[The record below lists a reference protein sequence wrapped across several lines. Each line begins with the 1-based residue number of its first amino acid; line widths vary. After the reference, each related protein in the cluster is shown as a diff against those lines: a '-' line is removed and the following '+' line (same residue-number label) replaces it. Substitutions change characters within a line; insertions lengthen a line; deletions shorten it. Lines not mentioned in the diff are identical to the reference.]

1 MRRIVGSI
9 ILAAYSRP
17 EDNIIA
23 VAPLP
28 FQLGVAVKGGVGIMF
43 NLIRLATAAH
53 PEVSWMVLGTDLKSA
68 FQRMPRAHFL
78 DKLRTHPTLYPLFFF
93 AANCYLFPSTSVCFY
108 GELFKYL
115 SEEGMAQGC
124 PSGSFCWAVG
134 LDPILRAVAYV
145 CALPLPLSSLLPS
158 VPAFVGCVVVLVRGT
173 AA

>member
-53 PEVSWMVLGTDLKSA
+53 PDWMVLGTDLKSA

-145 CALPLPLSSLLPS
+145 CALPLLLPSLLPS